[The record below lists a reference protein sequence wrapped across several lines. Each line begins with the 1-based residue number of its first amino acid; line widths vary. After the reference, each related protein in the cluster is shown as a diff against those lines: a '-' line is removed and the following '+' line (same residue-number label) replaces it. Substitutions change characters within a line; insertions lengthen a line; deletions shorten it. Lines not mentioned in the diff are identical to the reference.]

1 MMDEFQPAFNRFLQS
16 LGKPFRLKAIFF
28 DMDGVLFNSMPQHAE
43 AWIKVF
49 RENGLD
55 LPEVEPYLNEGS
67 TALYTVKKMYRKYL
81 GQEATVGLTEKIR
94 EQKHSEMAL
103 LPEPEVMEPM
113 PALLAEIK
121 KSGVDCWVVTGSAQE
136 VLLERI
142 EKVYEES
149 LERAKAVTGLDVKH
163 GKPHPEPYLKALQKS
178 GYAASESIVV
188 ENAPLGI
195 QSAKAAGLFT
205 IALNTGPLDPQVLKG
220 AGADVVFSGA
230 MEFADNWPALFRVLT
245 ADYQK

>member
-1 MMDEFQPAFNRFLQS
+1 M
-16 LGKPFRLKAIFF
+16 LGKPFRLKAVFF

-55 LPEVEPYLNEGS
+55 LPEFEPYLNEGS

-81 GQEATVGLTEKIR
+81 GQEVTVELTEKIR

-121 KSGVDCWVVTGSAQE
+121 KSGIDCWVVTGSAQE
-136 VLLERI
+136 VLLQRI
-142 EKVYEES
+142 EKEYGKI
-149 LERAKAVTGLDVKH
+149 LEREKTVSGLDVHH

-178 GYAASESIVV
+178 GYKASESMVV
-188 ENAPLGI
+188 ENAPLGV

-205 IALNTGPLDPQVLKG
+205 IALNTGPLDPQILKD

-230 MEFADNWPALFRVLT
+230 KEFADKWPELSGILA
-245 ADYQK
+245 ADCLNGGRKSS